1 VSDQLKQLAD
11 WIIKGLVGFFLVQGL
26 EFMKKTETGLQD
38 LSVKLAVI
46 VEKVSNQDRMLERHE
61 KRLMDLEVF
70 DGSQRK

>member
-1 VSDQLKQLAD
+1 MSDQLRHIAD
-11 WIIKGLVGFFLVQGL
+11 WIIKGLIGFFLVQGV

-61 KRLMDLEVF
+61 KRLLDLEVK
-70 DGSQRK
+70 DGREGK